1 MQFDLLN
8 ISLFFEISNE
18 YNIKT
23 QFYTFSSGCISF
35 HLLWSGADNI
45 YFALCRIFTVIIQTV
60 LLLT

>member
-8 ISLFFEISNE
+8 ISLFLEISNE

-23 QFYTFSSGCISF
+23 QFYTFSSGAFLSIYC
-35 HLLWSGADNI
+35 GADNI
-45 YFALCRIFTVIIQTV
+45 YFALCRIFTVSIQTV